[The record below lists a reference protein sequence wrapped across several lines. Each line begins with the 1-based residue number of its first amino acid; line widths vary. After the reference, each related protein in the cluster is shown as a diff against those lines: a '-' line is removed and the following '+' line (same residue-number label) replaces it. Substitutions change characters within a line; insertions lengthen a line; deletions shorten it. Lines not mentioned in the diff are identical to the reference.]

1 MKVSVVMAT
10 YNGAAYVQE
19 QIDSILTNE
28 RPPDELIMVDDGS
41 SDGTLAVL
49 NAVAAM
55 HPTLRVV
62 VLRNERNIGATL
74 TFVRAV
80 LESTGDVVL
89 FADQDDRWHANKIG
103 LLVKCFTDRPGLLMA
118 YSDGSITNA
127 ALQPDGRS
135 IFSTRNKAHLALGA
149 ARDAQEIA
157 ANPDIKGCTMAL
169 DGAFARRLFEESD
182 PAFARYWGHDH
193 WAALFALGLGPV
205 DVVREP
211 LLLHRFHRRNSSG
224 AVRFNPFSAA
234 QWRQYV
240 SRARAQEADHFV
252 MRYRLAIAQARRFGA
267 LFAPTLLKA
276 LGELLRL
283 SEQRRD
289 LRNLEP
295 LARIRAGLRIH
306 RSGAYHRHYNGVFTL
321 LRDLFL

>member
-1 MKVSVVMAT
+1 MTVSVVMAT

-19 QIDSILTNE
+19 QVDSILTNE
-28 RPPDELIMVDDGS
+28 RPPDELLVVDDGS
-41 SDGTLAVL
+41 SDGTMEVL
-49 NAVAAM
+49 NAIAAK
-55 HPTLRVV
+55 HPSLRVE

-80 LESTGDVVL
+80 LGSTGDIVL
-89 FADQDDRWHANKIG
+89 FADQDDSWHAHKIG
-103 LLVKCFTDRPGLLMA
+103 VLLKCFTDRPGLLMA

-169 DGAFARRLFEESD
+169 DGAFARRLFGESD
-182 PAFARYWGHDH
+182 PAFAHYWGHDH

-205 DVVREP
+205 EVVLEP
-211 LLLHRFHRRNSSG
+211 LILHRFHGRNASG

-234 QWRQYV
+234 LRRQYL
-240 SRARAQEADHFV
+240 RAVRAQEADHFV
-252 MRYRLAIAQARRFGA
+252 MRYRLAITQAQRFGA
-267 LFAPTLLKA
+267 TFSPMLLEA
-276 LGELLRL
+276 LKELLHL

-289 LRNLEP
+289 LRTLP
-295 LARIRAGLRIH
+295 TLARIRAALRIH
-306 RSGAYHRHYNGVFTL
+306 RRGAYDRHYNGVYTL
-321 LRDLFL
+321 LRDIFL

>member
-28 RPPDELIMVDDGS
+28 RPPDELIVVDDGS
-41 SDGTLAVL
+41 TDGTLEVL
-49 NAVAAM
+49 HAVAAM
-55 HPTLRVV
+55 NSSLRVV
-62 VLRNERNIGATL
+62 VLCNERNIGASL
-74 TFVRAV
+74 TFVRA
-80 LESTGDVVL
+80 LLGSTGDVVL

-103 LLVKCFTDRPGLLMA
+103 VLLKCFTDHPGLLMA

-169 DGAFARRLFEESD
+169 DGAFARRLFGESD

-205 DVVREP
+205 DVVQEP
-211 LLLHRFHRRNSSG
+211 LLLHRFHGGNSSG
-224 AVRFNPFSAA
+224 AVRFNPFSAS
-234 QWRQYV
+234 QRRQYV
-240 SRARAQEADHFV
+240 SRARAQESDHFV
-252 MRYRLAIAQARRFGA
+252 MRYRLAIAQARRFGP
-267 LFAPTLLKA
+267 LFAPTLLEA
-276 LGELLRL
+276 LGVLLRL

-289 LRNLEP
+289 LRSMGPWHRLRAALEV
-295 LARIRAGLRIH
+295 L
-306 RSGAYHRHYNGVFTL
+306 RSGAYHKHYNGAYTF
-321 LRDLFL
+321 LRDLLF